1 LTCARR
7 RAEPQ
12 RADGRGRITDHVLR
26 LVGQPAG
33 DDVQPVG
40 GGREQQPA

>member
-1 LTCARR
+1 VQFAATL
-7 RAEPQ
+7 ESEWLP
-12 RADGRGRITDHVLR
+12 GRGRITDHVLR

-33 DDVQPVG
+33 DDVQPVD